1 MPTVTKDLGNEL
13 VQRTLQNCV
22 SFSFLP
28 LSLSHCFSL
37 EFLIAFIKAASAAA
51 EAVEEDGEDEE
62 EEEKE
67 EAEWEQKRSSNFW
80 PGKIVCIASVFVA
93 RAFNFVATAAHSLP
107 HAPCSA
113 FPSLSLLL
121 PYPLCL
127 RLFFSRC
134 C

>member
-1 MPTVTKDLGNEL
+1 M
-13 VQRTLQNCV
+13 QRTLRNCV
-22 SFSFLP
+22 SFSSLRLSP
-28 LSLSHCFSL
+28 PSSLSLCFSV

-51 EAVEEDGEDEE
+51 EAAEADGEDEE

-107 HAPCSA
+107 HAPLLCL
-113 FPSLSLLL
+113 PSLSSSSLPSLFALVLLAL
-121 PYPLCL
+121 PLIV
-127 RLFFSRC
+127 
-134 C
+134 

>member
-1 MPTVTKDLGNEL
+1 MSAFLL
-13 VQRTLQNCV
+13 FV
-22 SFSFLP
+22 SL
-28 LSLSHCFSL
+28 CFSL

-51 EAVEEDGEDEE
+51 EAEEADGEDEE

-67 EAEWEQKRSSNFW
+67 EWEQKRSSNFW
-80 PGKIVCIASVFVA
+80 PGKIICIASIFVA

-107 HAPCSA
+107 HAPCTA
-113 FPSLSLLL
+113 LPSPLSLLL

-127 RLFFSRC
+127 HLFFSRC